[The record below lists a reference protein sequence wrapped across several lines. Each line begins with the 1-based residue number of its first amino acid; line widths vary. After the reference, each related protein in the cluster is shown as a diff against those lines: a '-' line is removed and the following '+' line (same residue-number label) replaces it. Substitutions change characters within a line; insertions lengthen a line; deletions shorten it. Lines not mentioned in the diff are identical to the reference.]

1 MARNK
6 FTPSAMQIAD
16 VIRRKAAER
25 TDKEIAEKIGIDPST
40 LCRFKAEH
48 LEKFCAF
55 LDELGLFIVREKHS
69 EDKEWKA
76 LITLAKKAIEDMDK

>member
-55 LDELGLFIVREKHS
+55 LDELGFIVREKHS